1 MAHHLHTSNGVQP
14 LACVV
19 AFKSLFRK

>member
-1 MAHHLHTSNGVQP
+1 MAHHLHTFNGVQP